1 MRHPV
6 PTSSEPRIRAFA
18 SGWTVVGVAAVF
30 AWAVYRL
37 GGRGLTTIQGGLA
50 GIEWSV
56 LIALT
61 AAFVYGEGFRTLD
74 RRWVPELV
82 TRALRLREERN
93 VLFFVLAP
101 LYGLR
106 LVGSDRA
113 ELLRG
118 WLGTGAIVV
127 AVVIVRSFPAPWRGI
142 VDFAVASALAWG
154 LVAILRRVP
163 AAVS

>member
-1 MRHPV
+1 M
-6 PTSSEPRIRAFA
+6 SERRIRAFA
-18 SGWTVVGVAAVF
+18 SGWMVVGVAAVLS
-30 AWAVYRL
+30 WAVYRL
-37 GGRGLTTIQGGLA
+37 GGRGLTTIRGGLA
-50 GIEWSV
+50 GLEWSA

-118 WLGTGAIVV
+118 WIGTGAIVV
-127 AVVIVRSFPAPWRGI
+127 AVVVVRSFPEPWRGI

-154 LVAILRRVP
+154 VVAILRRVP